1 MLLCPKTMTSSL
13 FRNSNSFYTA
23 SYSNYE
29 MRYFCKK
36 RQTLDQNVH
45 KPHGRNKHLKLLRSF
60 PVFLLPVTTDTSKR
74 GINVSQ
80 LFITRYVNC

>member
-13 FRNSNSFYTA
+13 FINSNSFYTA

-36 RQTLDQNVH
+36 DKRLTKMFINLMVVTNIWNFYVSGVRSACYIGHFEKGNQRLTPVH
-45 KPHGRNKHLKLLRSF
+45 NSL
-60 PVFLLPVTTDTSKR
+60 
-74 GINVSQ
+74 
-80 LFITRYVNC
+80 C